1 MSGIQEAERVAA
13 EIALAALLAG
23 ATSST
28 FTVLR
33 YDATEYENAVRVDA
47 TWVGTTSFT
56 FAVRANGEVV
66 HMVEFSRNGFGS
78 VNHSDWA
85 EVVAGVGELHRLRLE
100 AQA

>member
-1 MSGIQEAERVAA
+1 MSGIEEAERVAA

-66 HMVEFSRNGFGS
+66 HMVEFDRYGFSS
-78 VNHSDWA
+78 VNHRDWA
-85 EVVAGVGELHRLRLE
+85 DVVAGVGERHRLRLE
-100 AQA
+100 AQS